1 MINTARGKV
10 WSCRVK
16 SGIEWEKFKSR
27 NLVFSFTLDL
37 DNEEVTALFSP
48 KTNEIEKGS
57 ESLEPTLEY
66 AYMLLINR
74 DEVGE
79 ADDELSQA
87 I

>member
-1 MINTARGKV
+1 MPP
-10 WSCRVK
+10 